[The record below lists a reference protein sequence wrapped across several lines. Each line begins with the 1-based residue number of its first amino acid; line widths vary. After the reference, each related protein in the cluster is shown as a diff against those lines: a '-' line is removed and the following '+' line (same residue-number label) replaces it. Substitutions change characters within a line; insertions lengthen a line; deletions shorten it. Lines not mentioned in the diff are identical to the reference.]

1 MAVLVIPAPT
11 KILAVLN
18 LAVTA
23 LLHLTRT
30 QNNAYVMSYLRA
42 RAIFKHLM
50 HSIAELAL
58 SRFTAARI
66 VTMSIDQFEVSSVIR
81 GHHVYKHNWSP
92 FNGEEL
98 TCLREEDN
106 DKDRY
111 AVAVTKSGSGVV
123 GHVPRRISAACALFL
138 QKGGVFVAQLL
149 ELGGIIMGVTKFTH
163 VEVRK

>member
-1 MAVLVIPAPT
+1 MAVFVISAPT

-42 RAIFKHLM
+42 
-50 HSIAELAL
+50 L
-58 SRFTAARI
+58 SWFTAARI
-66 VTMSIDQFEVSSVIR
+66 VTMSTDQFEVSSVIR

-98 TCLREEDN
+98 TCLREEGN

-123 GHVPRRISAACALFL
+123 GHVPQRISAACALFL
-138 QKGGVFVAQLL
+138 QKGGSISETCTHLQLL
-149 ELGGIIMGVTKFTH
+149 TNVLEMT
-163 VEVRK
+163 

>member
-1 MAVLVIPAPT
+1 MT
-11 KILAVLN
+11 
-18 LAVTA
+18 
-23 LLHLTRT
+23 
-30 QNNAYVMSYLRA
+30 
-42 RAIFKHLM
+42 
-50 HSIAELAL
+50 
-58 SRFTAARI
+58 
-66 VTMSIDQFEVSSVIR
+66 IDQFEVSSVIR

-92 FNGEEL
+92 FNGEDL
-98 TCLREEDN
+98 TCLWKEGN

>member
-1 MAVLVIPAPT
+1 M
-11 KILAVLN
+11 
-18 LAVTA
+18 AVTA
-23 LLHLTRT
+23 LLHLMRT

-42 RAIFKHLM
+42 CAM
-50 HSIAELAL
+50 

-98 TCLREEDN
+98 TCLREEGN

-123 GHVPRRISAACALFL
+123 GRVQRRISAACALFL

-163 VEVRK
+163 VEV

>member
-1 MAVLVIPAPT
+1 MAIFVIPAPT

-42 RAIFKHLM
+42 
-50 HSIAELAL
+50 L
-58 SRFTAARI
+58 SWFTAARI
-66 VTMSIDQFEVSSVIR
+66 VTMSTDQFEVSSVIR

-98 TCLREEDN
+98 TCLREEDS

-111 AVAVTKSGSGVV
+111 AVAVTRSGSGVV
-123 GHVPRRISAACALFL
+123 GHVPRGISAACTCTHL
-138 QKGGVFVAQLL
+138 QLL
-149 ELGGIIMGVTKFTH
+149 TYMLEMT
-163 VEVRK
+163 